1 MFACRRIVHL
11 SRNLHTSTPVAAGG
25 FSRFNPWAK
34 KPESQEPAT
43 TTPVNNANADAPA
56 AAFDVTYYD
65 DEPDTLSWRNKEII
79 QDQDKVQS
87 IVKSIVLESVNG
99 SDENNWKATR
109 LDAADVKFKVV
120 KESIAQLGKEVS
132 NLQLNNMQTV
142 SDVLDH
148 FLRKDDATKK
158 SSVQQFFE
166 DNADT
171 LPSNLVFRSN
181 K

>member
-11 SRNLHTSTPVAAGG
+11 SRNLHTTTPVAAGG

-34 KPESQEPAT
+34 KPESQEPV
-43 TTPVNNANADAPA
+43 TTPVNNADAPA
-56 AAFDVTYYD
+56 TAFNVTYYD
-65 DEPDTLSWRNKEII
+65 DEPDTLSWRNKEVI
-79 QDQDKVQS
+79 QDEDKVQS
-87 IVKSIVLESVNG
+87 IVKSIVLDSVNG
-99 SDENNWKATR
+99 SDENNWKTAR
-109 LDAADVKFKVV
+109 LDVADVKFKVV
-120 KESIAQLGKEVS
+120 KQSIAQLGKEVS

-158 SSVQQFFE
+158 STVQQFFE

-181 K
+181 Q